1 MSSELRA
8 LIFDVDGTLADTEE
22 FHRRAF
28 NAAFSA
34 ADLGWW
40 WNRTTYRELLRDY
53 YRDAAALG
61 GHTPHRLDQ
70 AFSFHSRFAASGS
83 MLR

>member
-1 MSSELRA
+1 
-8 LIFDVDGTLADTEE
+8 
-22 FHRRAF
+22 
-28 NAAFSA
+28 
-34 ADLGWW
+34 
-40 WNRTTYRELLRDY
+40 LRDY